1 MATAKN
7 NKDTYRATAVT
18 LIGFGVLFLLDKLI
32 HFSKLGLPW
41 VMSKDNLLLY
51 AAIIF
56 LFLKKDKSV
65 GLVLLGIW
73 LVMNIGLIIT
83 LLGSMSGYLLPLAL
97 LFIGGILYV
106 LSTR

>member
-18 LIGFGVLFLLDKLI
+18 LIVFGVLFLLDKLI

-73 LVMNIGLIIT
+73 LVMNIALIIT
-83 LLGSMSGYLLPLAL
+83 LLGS
-97 LFIGGILYV
+97 
-106 LSTR
+106 